1 MKWNS
6 RHKVGRHRENKM
18 ILHNI
23 VQAIF
28 MVAGIISLLASLL
41 DWEWF
46 FTTDNASFLVTRLGR
61 KGARCVYGAIGVIFI
76 AAAIYFY
83 YRIETFK

>member
-1 MKWNS
+1 
-6 RHKVGRHRENKM
+6 M

-23 VQAIF
+23 IQVIF
-28 MVAGIISLLASLL
+28 LITGIVALLASLL

-46 FTTDNASFLVTRLGR
+46 FTTENTRYLVNRFKR
-61 KGARCVYGAIGVIFI
+61 KGARLIYGAIGVLFI

-83 YRIETFK
+83 FQIKNVN

>member
-1 MKWNS
+1 
-6 RHKVGRHRENKM
+6 M

-23 VQAIF
+23 VQGTF
-28 MVAGIISLLASLL
+28 LLAGIISLLASAL

-46 FTTDNASFLVTRLGR
+46 FTADNCRYLVNKLGR
-61 KGARCVYGAIGVIFI
+61 KGARWVYGIIGVLFI

-83 YRIETFK
+83 FQIEKAK